1 MCFKQFLR
9 FYDRSRSD
17 FVPEVDFRFKLDIK
31 VYFTLINVKKILK
44 TYKMYMKTLI
54 YLISSIRYLILAVK
68 G

>member
-1 MCFKQFLR
+1 M
-9 FYDRSRSD
+9 
-17 FVPEVDFRFKLDIK
+17 PEVDFRFKLDIK